1 MKEITFPRGREIVLG
16 IGAGIA
22 AYKSCDLLRRLQDHG
37 FLVTVIPTPSSL
49 HFVGKATWEALSG
62 RTVNTDVWENIPA
75 VPHVALGAKADFLI
89 IAPATAD
96 LIARIAVGRADD
108 LLTNTVLTTLAPIIL
123 VPAMHPQ
130 MWQNQ
135 ATVANVALLR
145 ARGIHVLEP
154 AVGRLTGNDIGV
166 GRFPETSEIIAK
178 FLEIS
183 QSNCDL
189 LGKKILITAGGT
201 REAIDPVRYIGNR
214 SSGKQGYALA
224 FAAAKR
230 GAIVELI
237 AANSTIPDIEGITTI
252 HVESADELDLVVQ
265 DRFPDNDALLMCA
278 AVADAKPNQYSDSKI
293 KKSALSQIELTTN
306 PDILAN
312 IAKKRRSNQVLL
324 GFAAETDSD
333 LLTSGKAKLLAKGV
347 DFLYVNQVS
356 QGAIFGSDLTSGYIL
371 DREGSVAKVEAVSKD
386 TLSEILLDSVVER
399 LRCANV

>member
-356 QGAIFGSDLTSGYIL
+356 KGAIFGSDLTSGYIL

>member
-1 MKEITFPRGREIVLG
+1 MREITFPRGREIVLG
-16 IGAGIA
+16 VGAGIA
-22 AYKSCDLLRRLQDHG
+22 AYKSCELLRRLQDHG

-49 HFVGKATWEALSG
+49 NFVGKATWEALSG
-62 RTVNTDVWENIPA
+62 RKVNTDVWENIPA
-75 VPHVALGAKADFLI
+75 VPHVSLGTKADFLI

-145 ARGIHVLEP
+145 SRGIYVLEP
-154 AVGRLTGNDIGV
+154 AVGRLTGDDIGI

-252 HVESADELDLVVQ
+252 HVESADELDLVVR
-265 DRFPDNDALLMCA
+265 DRFPDADALLMCA

-333 LLTSGKAKLLAKGV
+333 LLTFGKAKLLAKGV

-371 DREGSVAKVEAVSKD
+371 DREGGAAKVEEVSKD
-386 TLSEILLDSVVER
+386 TLSEILLDNVVER
-399 LRCANV
+399 LRYANV

>member
-1 MKEITFPRGREIVLG
+1 M
-16 IGAGIA
+16 
-22 AYKSCDLLRRLQDHG
+22 
-37 FLVTVIPTPSSL
+37 
-49 HFVGKATWEALSG
+49 
-62 RTVNTDVWENIPA
+62 
-75 VPHVALGAKADFLI
+75 PHVSLGTKADFLI

-96 LIARIAVGRADD
+96 LIARIAAGRADD

-145 ARGIHVLEP
+145 SRGIYVLEP
-154 AVGRLTGNDIGV
+154 AVGRLTGDDIGI

-252 HVESADELDLVVQ
+252 HVESADELDLVVR
-265 DRFPDNDALLMCA
+265 DRFPDADALLMCA

-333 LLTSGKAKLLAKGV
+333 LLTFGKAKLLAKGV

-371 DREGSVAKVEAVSKD
+371 DREGGAAKVEEVSKD
-386 TLSEILLDSVVER
+386 TLSEILLDNVVER
-399 LRCANV
+399 LRYANV

>member
-89 IAPATAD
+89 IAPATAE

-278 AVADAKPNQYSDSKI
+278 AVADAKPNQYSDSKM

-399 LRCANV
+399 LRYANV

>member
-293 KKSALSQIELTTN
+293 KKSALSQIQLTTN

-399 LRCANV
+399 LRYANV

>member
-399 LRCANV
+399 LRYANV

>member
-1 MKEITFPRGREIVLG
+1 MREITFPRGREIVLG
-16 IGAGIA
+16 VGAGIA

-49 HFVGKATWEALSG
+49 NFVGKATWEALSG
-62 RTVNTDVWENIPA
+62 RKVNTDLWENIPA

-96 LIARIAVGRADD
+96 LIARIAAGRADD

-130 MWQNQ
+130 MWLNQ
-135 ATVANVALLR
+135 ATVANVELLR
-145 ARGIHVLEP
+145 SRGIYVLEP
-154 AVGRLTGNDIGV
+154 AVGKLTGNDIGV

-252 HVESADELDLVVQ
+252 HVVSAAELDLVVR
-265 DRFPDNDALLMCA
+265 DRFPDADALLMCA

-333 LLTSGKAKLLAKGV
+333 LLTFGKAKLLAKGV

-371 DREGSVAKVEAVSKD
+371 DREGGAAKVEEVSKD
-386 TLSEILLDSVVER
+386 TLSEILLDNVVER
-399 LRCANV
+399 LRYANV

>member
-237 AANSTIPDIEGITTI
+237 AANSAIPDIEGITTI

-399 LRCANV
+399 LRYANV

>member
-265 DRFPDNDALLMCA
+265 DRFPEKDALLMCA

-399 LRCANV
+399 LRYANV

>member
-62 RTVNTDVWENIPA
+62 RAVNTDVWENIPA

-399 LRCANV
+399 LRYANV

>member
-62 RTVNTDVWENIPA
+62 RTVNTDVWENLPA

-399 LRCANV
+399 LRYANV

>member
-37 FLVTVIPTPSSL
+37 FLVTVIPTSSSL

-62 RTVNTDVWENIPA
+62 RAVNTDVWENIPA

-399 LRCANV
+399 LRYANV

>member
-108 LLTNTVLTTLAPIIL
+108 LLTNTVLTTLAPKIL

-399 LRCANV
+399 LRYANV

>member
-49 HFVGKATWEALSG
+49 HFVGKATWEALSR

-237 AANSTIPDIEGITTI
+237 AANSAIPDIEGITTI

-399 LRCANV
+399 LRYANV

>member
-1 MKEITFPRGREIVLG
+1 MIDITFPRGREIVLG
-16 IGAGIA
+16 VGAGIA

-37 FLVTVIPTPSSL
+37 FLVTVVPTPSSL

-62 RTVNTDVWENIPA
+62 RIVNTDVWENIPA
-75 VPHVALGAKADFLI
+75 VPHVALGAQADFLI

-96 LIARIAVGRADD
+96 LIARIAAGRADD

-130 MWQNQ
+130 MWQNP

-145 ARGIHVLEP
+145 SRGIHVLEP
-154 AVGRLTGNDIGV
+154 AVGRLTGNDIGA

-237 AANSTIPDIEGITTI
+237 AANSTIPDIEGIRTI
-252 HVESADELDLVVQ
+252 HVESADQLDLVVR
-265 DRFPDNDALLMCA
+265 DRFPDADALLMCA
-278 AVADAKPNQYSDSKI
+278 AVADAKPNQYSDNKI
-293 KKSALSQIELTTN
+293 KKSALSQIQLVTN

-324 GFAAETDSD
+324 GFAAETDLD
-333 LLTSGKAKLLAKGV
+333 LLTFGQAKLLAKGV
-347 DFLYVNQVS
+347 DFLYVNQVN
-356 QGAIFGSDLTSGYIL
+356 QGAIFGSDFTSGYIL

-386 TLSEILLDSVVER
+386 TLSEILLDNVVER
-399 LRCANV
+399 LRYANV

>member
-1 MKEITFPRGREIVLG
+1 MREITFPRGREIVLG
-16 IGAGIA
+16 VGAGIA
-22 AYKSCDLLRRLQDHG
+22 AYKSCELLRRLQDHG
-37 FLVTVIPTPSSL
+37 FLVTVVPTPSSL
-49 HFVGKATWEALSG
+49 NFVGKATWEALSG
-62 RTVNTDVWENIPA
+62 RKVNSDVWENIPA
-75 VPHVALGAKADFLI
+75 IPHVSLGAKADFLI

-145 ARGIHVLEP
+145 SRGIYVLEP
-154 AVGRLTGNDIGV
+154 AVGRLTGDDIGI

-252 HVESADELDLVVQ
+252 HVESADELDLVVR
-265 DRFPDNDALLMCA
+265 DRFPDADALLMCA

-333 LLTSGKAKLLAKGV
+333 LLTFGKAKLLAKGV

-371 DREGSVAKVEAVSKD
+371 DREGGAAKVEEVSKD
-386 TLSEILLDSVVER
+386 TLSEILLDNVVER
-399 LRCANV
+399 LRYANV

>member
-333 LLTSGKAKLLAKGV
+333 LLTSGRAKLLAKGV

-399 LRCANV
+399 LRYANV